1 MKSKV
6 ESSSPQQ
13 RASRAR
19 SPGSGD
25 GQQEQETR
33 VQLVPGQRQCQR
45 QEAAQEVG
53 GVIRQ

>member
-19 SPGSGD
+19 SPGSGE
-25 GQQEQETR
+25 GQQEQETHA
-33 VQLVPGQRQCQR
+33 QLVPGQR

-53 GVIRQ
+53 GVTRR

>member
-6 ESSSPQQ
+6 ESLSPQQ

-19 SPGSGD
+19 SQGSGD
-25 GQQEQETR
+25 GQQETHA
-33 VQLVPGQRQCQR
+33 QLVPGQR

-53 GVIRQ
+53 GVTRR